1 MFSKLLGKYIPLLE
15 REREAKSM
23 KLKTF
28 KGGVHPYDGKALTE
42 NCAVRRLESK
52 SKEFIFPLA
61 QHIGSS
67 SRPIVA
73 EGDRVL
79 VGQRIGESRAPISA
93 DLCSSVSGVVKVIEP
108 RMTVSG
114 ELLESIVIVND
125 GLYETVE
132 TFGVERDVDKL
143 TKDEIRNII
152 KEAGIVGLGG
162 AGFPTHVK
170 LAPKDDSKID
180 CIVVNA
186 AECEPYITADYR
198 TMLEEPEK
206 VLDGINIILSLF
218 ENAKAVIAIEN
229 NKPEAINLLKRLTEG
244 TKTSVM
250 TLKTKYPQGAER
262 MLVDAAT
269 GRKLTHRMLPAD
281 MGCLVVNVATAAA
294 ISDAVRF
301 GIPLIEKTVTVT
313 GDAIKTPSNFRVRI
327 GSSQVEMI
335 EAANGFNCEPEKLIS
350 GGPMMG
356 TAMYTAEV
364 PVMKTTSCILA
375 MSEDAVAANEP
386 SNCINCGMCT
396 RVCPEKLLP
405 LRLMVAADMHRLD
418 DFEKFNG
425 MECIECGSC
434 TYVCPA
440 KRRMTQSFKYCKLAI
455 RNRQRQEAA
464 K

>member
-1 MFSKLLGKYIPLLE
+1 
-15 REREAKSM
+15 M

-28 KGGVHPYDGKALTE
+28 KGGVHPYDGKDLTA
-42 NCAVRRLESK
+42 NCAVRELDSK
-52 SKEFIFPLA
+52 SAEFIFPLS
-61 QHIGSS
+61 QHIGAS
-67 SRPIVA
+67 SRPIV
-73 EGDRVL
+73 EVGERVL

-93 DLCSSVSGVVKVIEP
+93 DLCSSVSGVVKAIEP
-108 RMTVSG
+108 RMTGSG
-114 ELLESIVIVND
+114 ELLDSIVIAND
-125 GLYETVE
+125 GQYETVE
-132 TFGVERDVDKL
+132 GFGEERDPSKMTKEEIL
-143 TKDEIRNII
+143 TAI

-170 LAPKDDSKID
+170 ISTDKKID
-180 CIVVNA
+180 YVVING

-198 TMLEEPEK
+198 LMLEETEK
-206 VLDGINIILSLF
+206 LVEGIDILLSLF
-218 ENAKAVIAIEN
+218 EDARAIIGIES
-229 NKPEAINLLKRLTEG
+229 NKPDAIKLLTERTNG
-244 TKTSVM
+244 TRISVM
-250 TLKTKYPQGAER
+250 PLKTKYPQGAER

-269 GRKLTHRMLPAD
+269 GRRLTRGQLPAD
-281 MGCLVVNVATAAA
+281 IGCITANVATAIA
-294 ISDAVRF
+294 IANAVKYST
-301 GIPLIEKTVTVT
+301 PLIKKVVTVT
-313 GDAIKTPSNFRVRI
+313 GDAITTPGNFRVRI
-327 GSSQVEMI
+327 GSNQLELI
-335 EAANGFNCEPEKLIS
+335 EAAGGFVGEPEKLIA

-356 TAMYTAEV
+356 MAMYTADV
-364 PVMKTTSCILA
+364 PVVKTTSCLLA

-455 RNRQRQEAA
+455 NRRAKEAA

>member
-1 MFSKLLGKYIPLLE
+1 
-15 REREAKSM
+15 M

-455 RNRQRQEAA
+455 RNRRAKEAA

>member
-1 MFSKLLGKYIPLLE
+1 
-15 REREAKSM
+15 M

-28 KGGVHPYDGKALTE
+28 KGGVHPYDGKDLTA
-42 NCAVRRLESK
+42 NCAVRELDSK
-52 SKEFIFPLA
+52 SAEFIFPLS
-61 QHIGSS
+61 QHIGAS
-67 SRPIVA
+67 SRPIV
-73 EGDRVL
+73 EVGERVL

-93 DLCSSVSGVVKVIEP
+93 DLCSSVSGVVKAIEP
-108 RMTVSG
+108 RMTGSG
-114 ELLESIVIVND
+114 ELMESIVITND
-125 GLYETVE
+125 GQYETVE
-132 TFGVERDVDKL
+132 GFGEERDPSKMTKEEIL
-143 TKDEIRNII
+143 TAI

-170 LAPKDDSKID
+170 ISTDKKID
-180 CIVVNA
+180 YVVING

-198 TMLEEPEK
+198 LMLEETEK
-206 VLDGINIILSLF
+206 LVEGIDILLSLF
-218 ENAKAVIAIEN
+218 EDARAIIGIES
-229 NKPEAINLLKRLTEG
+229 NKPDAIKLLTERTKG
-244 TKTSVM
+244 TRISVM
-250 TLKTKYPQGAER
+250 PLKTKYPQGAER

-269 GRKLTHRMLPAD
+269 GRRLTRGQLPAD
-281 MGCLVVNVATAAA
+281 IGCITANVATAIA
-294 ISDAVRF
+294 IANAVKYST
-301 GIPLIEKTVTVT
+301 PLIKKVVTVT
-313 GDAIKTPSNFRVRI
+313 GDAITTPGNFRVRI
-327 GSSQVEMI
+327 GSNQLELI
-335 EAANGFNCEPEKLIS
+335 EAAGGFVGEPEKLIA

-356 TAMYTAEV
+356 MAMYTADV
-364 PVMKTTSCILA
+364 PVVKTTSCLLA

-455 RNRQRQEAA
+455 NRRAKEAA

>member
-1 MFSKLLGKYIPLLE
+1 
-15 REREAKSM
+15 M

-440 KRRMTQSFKYCKLAI
+440 KRRMTQSFKYCKHAI
-455 RNRQRQEAA
+455 RNRRAKEAA

>member
-1 MFSKLLGKYIPLLE
+1 
-15 REREAKSM
+15 M

-28 KGGVHPYDGKALTE
+28 KGGVHPYDGKDLTA
-42 NCAVRRLESK
+42 NCAVRELDSK
-52 SKEFIFPLA
+52 SAEFIFPLS
-61 QHIGSS
+61 QHIGAS
-67 SRPIVA
+67 SRPIV
-73 EGDRVL
+73 EVGERVL

-93 DLCSSVSGVVKVIEP
+93 DLCSSVSGTVKAIEP
-108 RMTVSG
+108 RMTGSG
-114 ELLESIVIVND
+114 ELLDSIVIAND
-125 GLYETVE
+125 GQYETVE
-132 TFGVERDVDKL
+132 GFGEERDPSKMTKEEIL
-143 TKDEIRNII
+143 TAI

-170 LAPKDDSKID
+170 ISTDKKID
-180 CIVVNA
+180 YVVING

-198 TMLEEPEK
+198 LMLEETEK
-206 VLDGINIILSLF
+206 LVEGIDILLSLF
-218 ENAKAVIAIEN
+218 EDARAIIGIES
-229 NKPEAINLLKRLTEG
+229 NKPDAIKLLTERTKG
-244 TKTSVM
+244 TRISVM
-250 TLKTKYPQGAER
+250 PLKTKYPQGAER

-269 GRKLTHRMLPAD
+269 GRRLTRGQLPAD
-281 MGCLVVNVATAAA
+281 IGCITANVATAIA
-294 ISDAVRF
+294 IANAVKYST
-301 GIPLIEKTVTVT
+301 PLIKKVVTVT
-313 GDAIKTPSNFRVRI
+313 GDAITTPGNFRVRI
-327 GSSQVEMI
+327 GSNQLELI
-335 EAANGFNCEPEKLIS
+335 EAAGGFVGEPEKLIA

-356 TAMYTAEV
+356 MAMYTADV
-364 PVMKTTSCILA
+364 PVVKTTSCLLA

-455 RNRQRQEAA
+455 NRRAKEAA

>member
-1 MFSKLLGKYIPLLE
+1 
-15 REREAKSM
+15 M

-28 KGGVHPYDGKALTE
+28 KGGVHPYDGKDLTAG
-42 NCAVRRLESK
+42 CAIRELEPK
-52 SKEFIFPLA
+52 STEFIFPLA
-61 QHIGSS
+61 QHIGSL
-67 SRPIVA
+67 SRPIV
-73 EGDRVL
+73 EVGERVL

-93 DLCSSVSGVVKVIEP
+93 DLCSSVSGVVKAIEP
-108 RMTVSG
+108 RMTGSG
-114 ELLESIVIVND
+114 ELLDSIVIAND
-125 GLYETVE
+125 GQYETVE
-132 TFGVERDVDKL
+132 GFGEERDVAEM
-143 TKDEIRNII
+143 TREEIIQAV

-170 LAPKDDSKID
+170 ISTDKKID
-180 CIVVNA
+180 YVIING

-198 TMLEEPEK
+198 LMLEEPEK
-206 VLDGINIILSLF
+206 LIEGINILLSLF
-218 ENAKAVIAIEN
+218 EDARAIIGIES
-229 NKPEAINLLKRLTEG
+229 NKPDAIKLLTERTKG
-244 TKTSVM
+244 TRISVM
-250 TLKTKYPQGAER
+250 PLKTKYPQGAER

-269 GRKLTHRMLPAD
+269 GRRLTRGQLPAD
-281 MGCLVVNVATAAA
+281 IGCITANVATAIA
-294 ISDAVRF
+294 IANAVKYST
-301 GIPLIEKTVTVT
+301 PLIKKVVTVT
-313 GDAIKTPSNFRVRI
+313 GDAITTPSNFRVRI
-327 GSSQVEMI
+327 GSNQLELI
-335 EAANGFNCEPEKLIS
+335 EAAGGFNCEPEKLIT

-356 TAMYTAEV
+356 MAMYTADV
-364 PVMKTTSCILA
+364 PVVKTTSCLLA

-396 RVCPEKLLP
+396 RICPEKLLP

-455 RNRQRQEAA
+455 NRKAKEAA

>member
-1 MFSKLLGKYIPLLE
+1 M
-15 REREAKSM
+15 R
-23 KLKTF
+23 LKTF

-42 NCAVRRLESK
+42 DCAVIKLEPK

-67 SRPIVA
+67 SRPIVS

-93 DLCSSVSGVVKVIEP
+93 DLCSSVSGTVKVIEP

-114 ELLESIVIVND
+114 ELLDSIVIMSD
-125 GLYETVE
+125 GLYETVD

-143 TKDEIRNII
+143 TKDEIRTII

-170 LAPKDDSKID
+170 LTPKDDSKID

-198 TMLEEPEK
+198 LMLEEPDK
-206 VLDGINIILSLF
+206 ILDGINIVLSLF

-229 NKPEAINLLKRLTEG
+229 NKPKAIELLKEKTKG

-250 TLKTKYPQGAER
+250 PLKTKYPQGAER

-281 MGCLVVNVATAAA
+281 MGCLVINVTTAAA
-294 ISDAVRF
+294 ISDAVRY
-301 GIPLIEKTVTVT
+301 GIPIVEKIVTVT
-313 GDAIKTPSNFRVRI
+313 GDAITNPSNFRVRL
-327 GSSQVEMI
+327 GSSQQELV
-335 EAANGFNCEPEKLIS
+335 EAAGGYNCDPEKLIS

-356 TAMYTAEV
+356 VAMYTAEV
-364 PVMKTTSCILA
+364 PVVKTTSCLLA
-375 MSEDAVAANEP
+375 MSEDAVSANEP
-386 SNCINCGMCT
+386 TNCINCGACM
-396 RVCPEKLLP
+396 RICPEKLMP
-405 LRLMVAADMHRLD
+405 FRLMIAADMHRLD
-418 DFEKFNG
+418 DFEKFSG

-455 RNRQRQEAA
+455 RNRQKTEAA
-464 K
+464 KKNG